1 MTRGRPARAGLD
13 EALEIAEKR
22 GDVRLAPGKRG
33 EAYDFI
39 IFEKFRTVFV
49 KMKRSLTTF
58 TYPLEVLNQY
68 QREVA
73 QVHRVP
79 LTQVTARE
87 FWFRSPRGKWQFFLI
102 RHDSIVEIRADGM
115 YNPPAELP
123 IIIFNDVE
131 NDRSGDEGE
140 VTSDAQE

>member
-1 MTRGRPARAGLD
+1 MSRGRPPRVGLD
-13 EALEIAEKR
+13 EALEIAGRRGEVRPAPSKR
-22 GDVRLAPGKRG
+22 GD
-33 EAYDFI
+33 AYDFI

-49 KMKRSLTTF
+49 KMKRSLTMF
-58 TYPLEVLNQY
+58 TYPYEVLCQY

-115 YNPPAELP
+115 YIPMAELP
-123 IIIFNDVE
+123 PVVA
-131 NDRSGDEGE
+131 DEEMASDDGRE
-140 VTSDAQE
+140 VTPDTEE